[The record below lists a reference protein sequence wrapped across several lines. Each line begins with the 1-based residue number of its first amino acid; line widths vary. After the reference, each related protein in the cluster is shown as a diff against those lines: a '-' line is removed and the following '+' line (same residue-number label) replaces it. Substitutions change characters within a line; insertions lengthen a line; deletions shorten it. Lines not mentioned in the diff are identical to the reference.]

1 MTTPEPGFAQESSPV
16 RKDATL
22 AAVGHSDRRFEA
34 LVQPIED
41 YAIFLLDPRGNV
53 ATWNRG
59 AQRIK
64 GYEAHEIIGQHFSRF
79 YTEEAKARRWPE
91 HELEQ
96 AILHGRFNDEGWRVR
111 KDGSMFWANVVITA
125 LHEHDGTLAG
135 FAKVTRDLTV
145 ERRQVEALRQSE
157 ERFRLLVENVTD
169 YAIFMLDP
177 DGFVV
182 SWNSGATN
190 LKGYR
195 PAEIVGQHFSVFYP
209 TEDVADGVPER
220 ELRRAASQGRS
231 VSEGW
236 RVRKDGSMFWAYVT
250 ITAIHD
256 SQGRLSGFAKV
267 TRDMTESRRNE
278 ELEHSSEQM
287 KQFLALLAH
296 ELRNPLAPVRNA
308 VAAIRLAQN
317 TSTETRRAG
326 DLIERQIAHLTRLV
340 DDLLDVGRITSGRIE
355 LREAPLDLHEVIAHA
370 VEAAQPFTAARGQ
383 KVAIHLPAGELRMIG
398 DHTRLVQVVQN
409 LLHNASKF
417 SPDGSG
423 ITIDVH
429 AGTRTVQI
437 LVRDNGCGL
446 RPGTFESIFGLFS
459 QDRQM
464 PGPSENGLGIGL
476 MLCRSLVELH
486 GGTISATSAGPGTG
500 STFTIRLPLERT
512 GVYVPAAMPPAP
524 ALVAHDQ
531 YDPGELLESCDA
543 IDPRAP
549 GEAPALRVL
558 IVDDNRDSADSL
570 AMLLELKGHEVRVAY
585 SAARAREQV
594 ENFTPD
600 AALIDIAMPEIDGYA
615 ALRVLRAHVPLA
627 HTLFAAMT
635 GFGQAADV
643 ELTRAAG
650 FEMHLVKPVD
660 VALFDEVLARA
671 AERRAQVVTGATG
684 TNWR

>member
-1 MTTPEPGFAQESSPV
+1 MTTPEPGIGPQSSPA
-16 RKDATL
+16 REDARL
-22 AAVGHSDRRFEA
+22 AAVGHNDRRFEA

-41 YAIFLLDPRGNV
+41 YAIFLLDPEGNV

-64 GYEAHEIIGQHFSRF
+64 GYAAHEIIGQHFSRF

-96 AILHGRFNDEGWRVR
+96 AVLHGRFNDEGWRVR
-111 KDGSMFWANVVITA
+111 KDGTMFWANVVITA
-125 LHEHDGTLAG
+125 LHEQDGTLAG
-135 FAKVTRDLTV
+135 FAKVTRDLTI

-157 ERFRLLVENVTD
+157 ERFRLLVENVSD

-177 DGFVV
+177 EGFVV

-209 TEDVADGVPER
+209 TEEVADGVPER
-220 ELRRAASQGRS
+220 ELRRAAGQGRS

-267 TRDMTESRRNE
+267 TRDMTESRRND

-308 VAAIRLAQN
+308 VAAMRLAPQVN
-317 TSTETRRAG
+317 PETRRAS
-326 DLIERQIAHLTRLV
+326 DLIERQIAHVTRLV

-355 LREAPLDLHEVIAHA
+355 LREAPIDLHEVIAHA
-370 VEAAQPFTAARGQ
+370 VEAAQPFTGARRQ
-383 KVAIHLPAGELRMIG
+383 QVSVQLPDSPLRMIG
-398 DHTRLVQVVQN
+398 DHTRLVQVLQN

-417 SPDGSG
+417 SPDGSR
-423 ITIDVH
+423 IAIDVQ
-429 AGTRTVQI
+429 ATRRTVQI
-437 LVRDNGCGL
+437 QVRDHGCGL
-446 RPGTFESIFGLFS
+446 RAGTFESIFGLFS
-459 QDRQM
+459 QDRAM
-464 PGPSENGLGIGL
+464 AVPSENGLGIGL

-500 STFTIRLPLERT
+500 STFTIRLPLERAST
-512 GVYVPAAMPPAP
+512 GWTPAAQAP
-524 ALVAHDQ
+524 ALTTL
-531 YDPGELLESCDA
+531 DPQET
-543 IDPRAP
+543 
-549 GEAPALRVL
+549 PALRVL
-558 IVDDNRDSADSL
+558 VVDDNRDSADSL

-585 SAARAREQV
+585 SARHAREQV
-594 ENFTPD
+594 EDFTPD
-600 AALIDIAMPEIDGYA
+600 AALIDIAMPEVDGYA
-615 ALRVLRAHVPLA
+615 ALRALRAHAPLA

-660 VALFDEVLARA
+660 AALFDEVLARA
-671 AERRAQVVTGATG
+671 AGRRAQAVTGATG